1 MNQLEQRLDSR
12 EVDEIEETEK
22 DLNTFKKATWFSLGL
37 STGALIISFMAL
49 LVQLL
54 R

>member
-1 MNQLEQRLDSR
+1 M
-12 EVDEIEETEK
+12 DETNK
-22 DLNTFKKATWFSLGL
+22 NLNTLEKATWFSLGL